1 MISLKINDIKNFM
14 SSLLVGNTFDFLS
27 VSEVS
32 LTTFNT
38 FHINGH
44 INKNFYTT
52 EELENLKD
60 KEFSS
65 WSQIKPICY
74 SLIKGTKTPDK
85 FKITFCLPNGD
96 FDTMIEKSGANLKAD
111 NISGLYV
118 HFTYE
123 NSVLSAI
130 TATSL
135 SIFTMDKTLDKYWDD
150 TIQSFL
156 VKHFNV
162 DKNE

>member
-14 SSLLVGNTFDFLS
+14 SALLIGNTFDFLS

-38 FHINGH
+38 FHIKGH

-52 EELENLKD
+52 DELDELKD
-60 KEFSS
+60 KNFSS
-65 WSQIKPICY
+65 WTQIKPICFN
-74 SLIKGTKTPDK
+74 LIKGTKTPDR
-85 FKITFCLPNGD
+85 FKITFCMPSGD
-96 FDTMIEKSGANLKAD
+96 YDTLITKSGANLTPE

-123 NSVLSAI
+123 NGILSAI

-135 SIFTMDKTLDKYWDD
+135 SIFTMDKTLDQYWDN

-162 DKNE
+162 DRNE

>member
-14 SSLLVGNTFDFLS
+14 SALLIGTTFDFLS
-27 VSEVS
+27 VAEVS

-52 EELENLKD
+52 EELDKLKD
-60 KEFSS
+60 KKFSS
-65 WSQIKPICY
+65 WAQIKPICFN
-74 SLIKGTKTPDK
+74 LIKGTKTPDR
-85 FKITFCLPNGD
+85 FKITFCMPID
-96 FDTMIEKSGANLKAD
+96 DYDTIITKSGSNMTSN
-111 NISGLYV
+111 NIAGLYV

-123 NSVLSAI
+123 NGILSAI

-135 SIFTMDKTLDKYWDD
+135 SIFTMDKTLDQYWDS
-150 TIQSFL
+150 TIHSFL
-156 VKHFNV
+156 VKNFSV

>member
-1 MISLKINDIKNFM
+1 MISLQINDIKNFM
-14 SSLLVGNTFDFLS
+14 SALLIGTTFDFLS
-27 VSEVS
+27 VAEVS

-52 EELENLKD
+52 EELDKLKD
-60 KEFSS
+60 KKFSS
-65 WSQIKPICY
+65 WAQIKPICFN
-74 SLIKGTKTPDK
+74 LIKGTKTPDK
-85 FKITFCLPNGD
+85 FKITFCMPTD
-96 FDTMIEKSGANLKAD
+96 DYDTIITKSGSNMTSN
-111 NISGLYV
+111 NIAGLYV

-123 NSVLSAI
+123 NGILSAI

-135 SIFTMDKTLDKYWDD
+135 SIFTMDKTLDQYWDS
-150 TIQSFL
+150 TIHSFL
-156 VKHFNV
+156 VKNFSV